1 MIDFEAEGL
10 LDGLD
15 GDARAAREELLRSL
29 ADDGCSLE
37 DLRTAVEE
45 DRLVLLPVERV
56 LARDAKYTPRDLAER
71 TGLSVDDLRASYRA
85 FGLPPAGD
93 DDRVYS
99 DNDLELAQSMRD
111 MLDAG
116 IPLERLLELT
126 RVIGRATAQVA
137 GSSRAMIG
145 EALFEPGLN
154 EHQLATIA
162 ATAARELAPKMA
174 PALAYAY
181 ERHLREQL
189 RSDVVSATDVAAGR
203 VGNAQ
208 ERAVAFADLVD
219 FTRLGEEIPAEEL
232 GAVARRLD
240 ELAGERVDA
249 PVTLVKTVGDAVMLV
264 SADTDRLIEAS
275 LDLLDAAVAE
285 GDAFPQLRVGIAHGH
300 ALERA
305 GDWFG
310 SPVNTASRVTGVARA
325 GSVLVTEDARAE
337 TTGEWDW
344 SYAGERK
351 LKGVGP
357 KKLFRARRAKGDG

>member
-1 MIDFEAEGL
+1 MDFAAEGL
-10 LDGLD
+10 LDGLE
-15 GDARAAREELLRSL
+15 GDARTARETLLRSL
-29 ADDGCSLE
+29 HDDGCSVE
-37 DLRTAVEE
+37 DLRRAIEE
-45 DRLVLLPVERV
+45 DRLVLLPVERA
-56 LARDAKYTPRDLAER
+56 LDRDAAYTPRDLAEK
-71 TGLSVDDLRASYRA
+71 TGLDVEDLRASYRA
-85 FGLPPAGD
+85 FGLPPAAD
-93 DDRVYS
+93 DDRVYGEQ
-99 DNDLELAQSMRD
+99 DLAVAQSLRE

-116 IPLERLLELT
+116 VPLERVLELT

-137 GSSRAMIG
+137 GSSRAMIA

-154 EHQLATIA
+154 EHEVATIA
-162 ATAARELAPKMA
+162 ATAARELSPLMA

-189 RSDVVSATDVAAGR
+189 RSDVLSMTDVAAGR
-203 VGNAQ
+203 LGTQ
-208 ERAVAFADLVD
+208 ERAIAFADLVD

-240 ELAGERVDA
+240 ELARDLVET
-249 PVTLVKTVGDAVMLV
+249 PVTLVKTVGDAVLLV
-264 SADTDRLIEAS
+264 SADTDCLIEAS
-275 LDLLDAAVAE
+275 LDLLDAARDE
-285 GDAFPQLRVGIAHGH
+285 GPTFPQLRVGIAHGP

-325 GSVLVTEDARAE
+325 DSVLLTEDARETAE
-337 TTGEWDW
+337 RDWKW

-357 KKLFRARRAKGDG
+357 KKLFRARRAPA

>member
-1 MIDFEAEGL
+1 MDFAAEGL
-10 LDGLD
+10 LDGLE
-15 GDARAAREELLRSL
+15 GDARDAREELLRSL
-29 ADDGCSLE
+29 HDDGVPIE

-56 LARDAKYTPRDLAER
+56 LERDAKYSPREIAEK
-71 TGLSVDDLRASYRA
+71 TGLTPDDLRASYRA
-85 FGLPPAGD
+85 FGLPPAD
-93 DDRVYS
+93 DDARVYS
-99 DNDLELAQSMRD
+99 EADLDVARSLRE

-116 IPLERLLELT
+116 IPLERVLDLT

-145 EALFEPGLN
+145 EALFQPGLN

-174 PALAYAY
+174 PVLGYAY

-189 RSDVVSATDVAAGR
+189 RSDIVSASDVAAGR
-203 VGNAQ
+203 VRNAQ
-208 ERAVAFADLVD
+208 ETAVAFADLVD

-232 GAVARRLD
+232 GAVAHRLD
-240 ELAGERVDA
+240 ELAGERVEA
-249 PVTLVKTVGDAVMLV
+249 PVTFVKTVGDAVMLV
-264 SADTDRLIEAS
+264 SADTDRLIATS
-275 LDLLDAAVAE
+275 LDLLDAAREE
-285 GDAFPQLRVGIAHGH
+285 GEAFPQLRVGIARGP

-325 GSVLVTEDARAE
+325 GSVLVTKDARE
-337 TTGEWDW
+337 TSEGEWDW

-351 LKGVGP
+351 LKGVGA
-357 KKLFRARRAKGDG
+357 KKLFRARRPESA

>member
-1 MIDFEAEGL
+1 MDFAAEGL

-15 GDARAAREELLRSL
+15 GDARTAREALLRSL
-29 ADDGCSLE
+29 HDDGCSADE
-37 DLRTAVEE
+37 LRRAIDE

-56 LARDAKYTPRDLAER
+56 LERDSTYTPRDLAER
-71 TGLSVDDLRASYRA
+71 TGLDVEDLRASYRA

-93 DDRVYS
+93 DDRVYGES
-99 DNDLELAQSMRD
+99 DLEVARSLRQ

-116 IPLERLLELT
+116 VPLERVLELT

-137 GSSRAMIG
+137 GTSRAMIA

-154 EHQLATIA
+154 EHEVAAIA
-162 ATAARELAPKMA
+162 AGAARELSPMMA

-189 RSDVVSATDVAAGR
+189 RSDVLSMTDVAAGR
-203 VGNAQ
+203 VAGAQ

-232 GAVARRLD
+232 GAVARRL
-240 ELAGERVDA
+240 EEIAGERVEA
-249 PVTLVKTVGDAVMLV
+249 PVTLVKTVGDAVLLV
-264 SADTDRLIEAS
+264 STDTDSLIASS
-275 LDLLDAAVAE
+275 LDLLDAARDE
-285 GDAFPQLRVGIAHGH
+285 GATFPQLRVGIAYGP

-325 GSVLVTEDARAE
+325 DSVLLTEDARETAE
-337 TTGEWDW
+337 REWQW
-344 SYAGERK
+344 SFAGERK

-357 KKLFRARRAKGDG
+357 KKLFRARRAPA

>member
-1 MIDFEAEGL
+1 MVDFAAEGL
-10 LDGLD
+10 LDGLE
-15 GDARAAREELLRSL
+15 GDARQAREALLRHL
-29 ADDGCSLE
+29 HDDGCSL
-37 DLRTAVEE
+37 DVLRTAVEE

-56 LARDAKYTPRDLAER
+56 LERDAKFTPREIAEK
-71 TGLSVDDLRASYRA
+71 TGLTVDDLRASYRA

-93 DDRVYS
+93 DERLYS
-99 DNDLELAQSMRD
+99 DVDLDVAQSLRE

-116 IPLERLLELT
+116 IPLERVLELT
-126 RVIGRATAQVA
+126 RVIGRSTSQVA
-137 GSSRAMIG
+137 GSSRAMIA
-145 EALFEPGLN
+145 EALFQPGLN
-154 EHQLATIA
+154 EHELAVIA

-174 PALAYAY
+174 PVLAYAY

-203 VGNAQ
+203 VAGAQ

-249 PVTLVKTVGDAVMLV
+249 PVTLVKTLGDAVMLV
-264 SADTDRLIEAS
+264 STDTDRMIETALDLIEA
-275 LDLLDAAVAE
+275 AAEE
-285 GDAFPQLRVGIAHGH
+285 GPAFPQLRVGIAHGA

-305 GDWFG
+305 GDWYG

-325 GSVLVTEDARAE
+325 GSVLLTEDARGQA
-337 TTGEWDW
+337 GDGWDW
-344 SYAGERK
+344 SYAGERR
-351 LKGVGP
+351 LKGVGA
-357 KKLFRARRAKGDG
+357 KKLFRARRTQR

>member
-1 MIDFEAEGL
+1 MDFAAEGL

-15 GDARAAREELLRSL
+15 GDARTAREELLRSL
-29 ADDGCSLE
+29 HEEGVSLDE
-37 DLRTAVEE
+37 LRTAIEE
-45 DRLVLLPVERV
+45 DRLVLLPVERA
-56 LARDAKYTPRDLAER
+56 LEADAKFTARDLAER
-71 TGLSVDDLRASYRA
+71 TGLTVDDLRASYRA

-93 DDRVYS
+93 DDRVYG
-99 DNDLELAQSMRD
+99 DTDLEIATSLRQ

-116 IPLERLLELT
+116 IALERVLELT

-137 GSSRAMIG
+137 GSSRAMIA
-145 EALFEPGLN
+145 EALFEPGLS
-154 EHQLATIA
+154 EHDVATIA
-162 ATAARELAPKMA
+162 ATAARELSPLMA

-189 RSDVVSATDVAAGR
+189 RSDVLSMTDIAAGR
-203 VGNAQ
+203 PAGTQ

-240 ELAGERVDA
+240 ELASERVDA
-249 PVTLVKTVGDAVMLV
+249 PVTVVKTVGDAVMLV
-264 SADTDRLIEAS
+264 SADTDCLIASS
-275 LDLLDAAVAE
+275 LDLLDAAIEE
-285 GDAFPQLRVGIAHGH
+285 GKDFPQLRVGIAYGP

-325 GSVLVTEDARAE
+325 GSVLLTEDARESAE
-337 TTGEWDW
+337 RDWEW

-351 LKGVGP
+351 LKGVGA
-357 KKLFRARRAKGDG
+357 KKLFRARRAPA